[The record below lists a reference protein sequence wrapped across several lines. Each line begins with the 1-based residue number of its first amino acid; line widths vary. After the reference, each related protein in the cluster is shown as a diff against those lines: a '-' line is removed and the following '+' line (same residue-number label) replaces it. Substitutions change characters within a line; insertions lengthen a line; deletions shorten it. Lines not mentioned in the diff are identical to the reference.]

1 MKQDLSEFKD
11 EVRGTLMV
19 SVLCVLCQETYA
31 TDTKECE
38 GVLTL

>member
-19 SVLCVLCQETYA
+19 SVLCVLHQGTHT
-31 TDTKECE
+31 TDVKKYRN
-38 GVLTL
+38 L